1 MGYGSTIESLKNAV
15 VEQLLLAD
23 LYWASHTGDTNYST
37 VYSKKMYWMDVAY
50 LDYGCYIGETGG
62 NTVSIKLTKNG
73 TTVSEVN
80 VTSAGSYLYTRLSN
94 VPASLQNYG
103 QMQILIK
110 TNNAPT
116 TAFVRNLKVYGRD
129 E

>member
-1 MGYGSTIESLKNAV
+1 
-15 VEQLLLAD
+15 
-23 LYWASHTGDTNYST
+23 
-37 VYSKKMYWMDVAY
+37 MDVAY